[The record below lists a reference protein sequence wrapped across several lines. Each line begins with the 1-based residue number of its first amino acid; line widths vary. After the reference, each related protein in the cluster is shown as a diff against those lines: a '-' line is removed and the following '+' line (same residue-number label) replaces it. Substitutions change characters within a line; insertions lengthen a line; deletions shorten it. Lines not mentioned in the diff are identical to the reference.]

1 MFTLNCKG
9 RLLVVDKPIVM
20 GIINNT
26 PDSFYEGSRFE
37 TEAAILKQAEK
48 LVKEGAI
55 LLDIGAQSTRPL
67 SKRIDEEEELRR
79 LIPGIQA
86 IQQNFPE
93 AILSVDTY
101 FSKVAKEAVMAGASI
116 VNDISAGNFD
126 QQMID
131 TVSSLKVPFV
141 CMHLKGT
148 PETIHQPV
156 NYENITLEVLDFF
169 IQKIEQCSKAGILD
183 IVIDPG
189 FGFSKSIAHNFQLLK
204 NLPAL
209 EILQKPILL
218 GISRKSTIY
227 KTLGITAAEALNG
240 TTVLNSIGVLN
251 GASILRVHDVKEAM
265 ETIKLIS
272 DYQSS

>member
-48 LVKEGAI
+48 MVKEGAT

-79 LIPGIQA
+79 LIPGVQS

-101 FSKVAKEAVMAGASI
+101 FSRVAKEAVMAGASI

-131 TVSSLKVPFV
+131 IVSSLKVPFV

-148 PETIHQPV
+148 PETFHQV
-156 NYENITLEVLDFF
+156 VKYENIVLEVLDFF
-169 IQKIEQCSKAGILD
+169 IQKIEQCSRAGILD
-183 IVIDPG
+183 LIIDPG

-218 GISRKSTIY
+218 GVSRKSTIY
-227 KTLGITAAEALNG
+227 KTLGVTAAEALNG
-240 TTVLNSIGVLN
+240 TTVLNSIGLLN

-265 ETIKLIS
+265 ETIKLI
-272 DYQSS
+272 DEYHSS